1 MRFRQLTA
9 ICLVAGL
16 IGAGVACSKESPP
29 PPTALTG
36 VITQIAAGAAGEV
49 TGFDLEAGEKSYN
62 ILIDPGRDYGFDL
75 NHLYEHERLGDPV
88 RVRLRAE
95 DETLYAL
102 RIDDA

>member
-1 MRFRQLTA
+1 
-9 ICLVAGL
+9 L
-16 IGAGVACSKESPP
+16 IGAGTACSKKETPP

-36 VITQIAAGAAGEV
+36 VITRIAPGAAGDI
-49 TGFDLEAGEKSYN
+49 TGFDLEAGGKSYN
-62 ILIDPGRDYGFDL
+62 ILIEPGRDYGFDL
-75 NHLYEHERLGDPV
+75 NHLYEHESKGDPV